1 MTLKDN
7 SRLMGSMLEK
17 ISKGDRSAALEDALQ
32 IIEAQKD
39 NMDELTTEF
48 DRLYGDAR
56 SASMKLE
63 VSTAR
68 GEAWHAR
75 EYERLAEQI
84 ERLRPLFEQVVRR
97 RG

>member
-1 MTLKDN
+1 MLKDN
-7 SRLMGSMLEK
+7 SRLMFAMLDQ
-17 ISKGDRSAALEDALQ
+17 IAKGERSAALELALL

-48 DRLYGDAR
+48 DRLYGAARVLSFKLPDGSRLSTFDAHLGD
-56 SASMKLE
+56 LE
-63 VSTAR
+63 
-68 GEAWHAR
+68 
-75 EYERLAEQI
+75 EQI